1 MHYFIIRRKIKKILL
16 AVLLVTIIVSVIPW
30 LYEKIFLCD
39 KDFVSTE
46 TDLMLN
52 QSFIP
57 DILKANK
64 DFSIDLN
71 FLNHGFV
78 FCKGNVDTSY
88 SGGAGIS
95 GDFFAKGRI
104 VKDEKG
110 QFLGFKGKLFSK
122 NIALN
127 SKPFLPVHASFN
139 IKEGELEIETL
150 RMGKPYEL
158 KGVVGLVLPHK
169 TDVIFEINR
178 ADMRELSKV
187 SKMKNRDVAFGIV
200 SGGFHIKGSLAG
212 NLFSEGTLESR
223 KGRLGAIE
231 YDIVKI
237 RLEGFGPI
245 INIVDSSFKEN
256 SGTLTMEGYVD
267 LRNISKGGM
276 FDGIRVRSDVKTI
289 VWRGWDITKDG
300 TDELRMEKDVGDKVR
315 VGFKTVAR
323 DSLPSYRES
332 ESLDEISLKYKMGM
346 ENLQMKLKD
355 NEEFFGIEH
364 SVKF

>member
-1 MHYFIIRRKIKKILL
+1 MHYFIIRRKIRITLLTVLL
-16 AVLLVTIIVSVIPW
+16 ATVILSVIPQ
-30 LYEKIFLCD
+30 LYEKIFLHD
-39 KDFVSTE
+39 ENFSGTE
-46 TDLMLN
+46 TDLMLM

-71 FLNHGFV
+71 FLNHGLV
-78 FCKGNVDTSY
+78 FCRGNVDISY
-88 SGGAGIS
+88 SEGTGVL

-104 VKDEKG
+104 VKDEKN

-122 NIALN
+122 NIVLN
-127 SKPFLPVHASFN
+127 SRPFLPVHASFS

-150 RMGKPYEL
+150 HLGNPYEL
-158 KGVVGLVLPHK
+158 KGVVGLVAPHK
-169 TDVIFEINR
+169 TDIIFEINR

-187 SKMKNRDVAFGIV
+187 SRIKDRDVAFGIV
-200 SGGFHIKGSLAG
+200 SGSFHVKGALAG
-212 NLFSEGTLESR
+212 NVFSEGTLESR
-223 KGRLGAIE
+223 KGRFGAIE

>member
-1 MHYFIIRRKIKKILL
+1 MHNFIIRRKIRTILST
-16 AVLLVTIIVSVIPW
+16 VLLVTVIVSVIPW
-30 LYEKIFLCD
+30 LYEKVFLYD
-39 KDFVSTE
+39 KDFVSME
-46 TDLMLN
+46 TDLMLRK
-52 QSFIP
+52 SFIP
-57 DILKANK
+57 DVSEANK
-64 DFSIDLN
+64 NFSVDLN

-78 FCKGNVDTSY
+78 FCKGNVDTAY
-88 SGGAGIS
+88 SEGVGVW

-110 QFLGFKGKLFSK
+110 QFLGFKGKLSSK
-122 NIALN
+122 NIVLN
-127 SKPFLPVHASFN
+127 SKPFLPVHASFS
-139 IKEGELEIETL
+139 IEEGELEIETL

-158 KGVVGLVLPHK
+158 KGVVGLVAPHT
-169 TDVIFEINR
+169 TDIIFEINR
-178 ADMRELSKV
+178 ADMRDLSNV
-187 SKMKNRDVAFGIV
+187 SKIKNSDIAFGIV
-200 SGGFHIKGSLAG
+200 SGSFHIKGALTG
-212 NLFSEGTLESR
+212 NIFSDGTLESR

-231 YDIVKI
+231 YDVVKI

-289 VWRGWDITKDG
+289 GWRDWDITKDG
-300 TDELRMEKDVGDKVR
+300 VDELRMEKDVGDKVS

-323 DSLPSYRES
+323 DPLPSYRES
-332 ESLDEISLKYKMGM
+332 ENPEEISLKYNMGL